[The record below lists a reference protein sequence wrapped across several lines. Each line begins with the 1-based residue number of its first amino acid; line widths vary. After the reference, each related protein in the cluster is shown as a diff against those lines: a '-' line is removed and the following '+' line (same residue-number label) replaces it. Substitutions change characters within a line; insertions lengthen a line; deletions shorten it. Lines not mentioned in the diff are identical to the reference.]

1 MPSVWRN
8 NAFKGIPG
16 SSEAKTRSSKKGERS
31 TYLAD
36 PVMKYVDSGDSG
48 SSETE
53 HFGGRRMYADH
64 AARIHRRVARGTTSR
79 HSIFSTTSKKSKRVV
94 LLQIPGLV
102 Q

>member
-8 NAFKGIPG
+8 NAFRGIPG
-16 SSEAKTRSSKKGERS
+16 SSEAKTRSSKNGERS
-31 TYLAD
+31 TYLVD
-36 PVMKYVDSGDSG
+36 PVMEYVVCDSD